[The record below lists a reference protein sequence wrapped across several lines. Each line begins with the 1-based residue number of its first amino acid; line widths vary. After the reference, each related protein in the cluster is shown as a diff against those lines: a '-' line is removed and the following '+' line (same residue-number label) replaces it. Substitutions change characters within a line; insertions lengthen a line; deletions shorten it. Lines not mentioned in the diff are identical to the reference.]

1 MKIAVIVAFR
11 LPAVV
16 YPIEGVSVVTLDK
29 DLQWVQRR
37 VRQGDN
43 VELACDVSGSP
54 PPPVVWER
62 NGVYLGVSKVCSTL
76 IDRKLDV
83 GWLKPELS
91 V

>member
-1 MKIAVIVAFR
+1 M
-11 LPAVV
+11 
-16 YPIEGVSVVTLDK
+16 VTLDK

-37 VRQGDN
+37 VHQGDN

-76 IDRKLDV
+76 IGRGLRKLDSDWSRPSQV
-83 GWLKPELS
+83 RL
-91 V
+91 